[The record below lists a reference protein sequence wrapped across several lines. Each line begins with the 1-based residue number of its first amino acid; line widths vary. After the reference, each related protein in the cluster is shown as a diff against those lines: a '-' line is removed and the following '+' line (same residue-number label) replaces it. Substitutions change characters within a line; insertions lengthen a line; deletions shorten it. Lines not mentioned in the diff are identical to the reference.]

1 MAVFKQSKLWAY
13 GFICPQLLITILFFI
28 VPALRAIYQ
37 SFIFS
42 DPFGLYEHPALWY
55 NYQDLLA
62 DPSYLRAFSV
72 TAILSLAITF
82 CTMTLGLFVA
92 ALVAGRTKGQ
102 GVYKTLL
109 IWPYAIAP
117 AIAAILWRFLCQP
130 DIGWLSRLLA
140 SFGIHFNY
148 LVNSKQA
155 LLTIVL
161 TATWQQFSYNFIF
174 FYAAIKG
181 IPKTLLEAATLD
193 GAGSWRRFWVIIFP
207 LISPTS
213 FFLLTMNLIYSFF
226 ETFGV
231 IDVLT
236 RGGPG
241 NSTTTL
247 IYKVYLDGFEGLDFS
262 SSAAQSVVLMFMVIG
277 IMIFQFRVLQK
288 KVHYQ

>member
-1 MAVFKQSKLWAY
+1 MAVFKHNRLWAY
-13 GFICPQLLITILFFI
+13 GFIFPQLLITVLFFI

-37 SFIFS
+37 SLVFS
-42 DPFGLYEHPALWY
+42 DPFGLYEHPAWWY
-55 NYQDLLA
+55 NYLDLLN
-62 DPSYLRAFSV
+62 DPSYLRAFWV

-82 CTMTLGLFVA
+82 FTLLLGLLMA
-92 ALVAGRTKGQ
+92 ALVAGRQKGQ
-102 GVYKTLL
+102 GIYKTLL

-117 AIAAILWRFLCQP
+117 AIAAVLWRFLCQP

-140 SFGIHFNY
+140 CFGIHFNY

-155 LLTIVL
+155 LLVIVL
-161 TATWQQFSYNFIF
+161 TSTWQQFSYNFIF

-181 IPKTLLEAATLD
+181 IPKALLEAAILD

-207 LISPTS
+207 LISPTT

-236 RGGPG
+236 RGGPA

-247 IYKVYLDGFEGLDFS
+247 IYKVYQDGFEGLDFS
-262 SSAAQSVVLMFMVIG
+262 SSAAQSIVLMVMVIG
-277 IMIFQFRVLQK
+277 IMILQFRVVEK
-288 KVHYQ
+288 KVYYQ